1 MDVKKTIKGS
11 VLLLHMPMKGMQ
23 HFFNAVDQLRQVAN
37 QYF

>member
-11 VLLLHMPMKGMQ
+11 VFLLHMPMKGMQ
-23 HFFNAVDQLRQVAN
+23 HFFNAVDQLRLVAN